1 MKRLPYKWIIPV
13 FISLLIVAC
22 SKENSVTE
30 RQYLSELQ
38 GTYEGNISINN
49 QYTAPATA
57 EVSVTTDDQLKIQ
70 CYDEILDTT
79 IFMDA
84 YENGDSI
91 MLCYTDSNFYNEYGH
106 MSEGYHMMDMMDNET
121 EWSHHLNTHH
131 MAGDEHNGS
140 FSMMNNSCDFS
151 FSYTKNDSIQEI
163 EFHGIK

>member
-57 EVSVTTDDQLKIQ
+57 EVSVTTDDQL
-70 CYDEILDTT
+70 DMEH
-79 IFMDA
+79 
-84 YENGDSI
+84 
-91 MLCYTDSNFYNEYGH
+91 SNDGQMHE
-106 MSEGYHMMDMMDNET
+106 
-121 EWSHHLNTHH
+121 
-131 MAGDEHNGS
+131 
-140 FSMMNNSCDFS
+140 
-151 FSYTKNDSIQEI
+151 
-163 EFHGIK
+163 